1 MGWGGGE
8 GGRVAPKEDCP
19 GSLSRGRSPEG
30 GSPRQR
36 RSWRLRGQDGR
47 RWASGLRQPT
57 ERSQESLR
65 WDGPS
70 EGIWKTGLGQAKE
83 KQRRPV

>member
-8 GGRVAPKEDCP
+8 GGRVAPKEDGP
-19 GSLSRGRSPEG
+19 GSLSRGQSPEG

-36 RSWRLRGQDGR
+36 RSRRLRGQDGR

-70 EGIWKTGLGQAKE
+70 EGIWKTGLGQEKE